1 MNLFIFKWGYLN
13 EGDCDFLP
21 NIFYFHRH
29 LPLTILI
36 VLNITLDNALQ

>member
-1 MNLFIFKWGYLN
+1 MR
-13 EGDCDFLP
+13 GDCDFLP
-21 NIFYFHRH
+21 NIFFYFHRH